1 MDLISII
8 STVILFTT
16 IGTMTVAVGAY
27 FAFKLRSKR
36 KPGRGDPTAGSQ
48 AFTPIFLTRAE
59 PPDAAEPLSAAAET
73 VPLPRR

>member
-36 KPGRGDPTAGSQ
+36 KPGRGDPTEGNH

-59 PPDAAEPLSAAAET
+59 PPEAAQPLVAESET
-73 VPLPRR
+73 APLPYR